1 MFLRCSNIVYVHDC
15 CSFDRQQ
22 PHSFSRPSKHA
33 RSTWMPPGP
42 FGPLGRGADSII
54 PLHDTQRTQR
64 CRHHPLDD
72 YNKCFNVPKKTQK
85 THLKLIS
92 FYCFFKKVLISLIKE
107 KEEPV
112 FCVGHLFVAWCGVGQ
127 KIFLTYQVPVV
138 VILMDDSI
146 WWRNNK

>member
-1 MFLRCSNIVYVHDC
+1 
-15 CSFDRQQ
+15 
-22 PHSFSRPSKHA
+22 
-33 RSTWMPPGP
+33 MPPGP

-72 YNKCFNVPKKTQK
+72 YNKCFNVPKKTK
-85 THLKLIS
+85 KHTHLKLIS

-112 FCVGHLFVAWCGVGQ
+112 LLCRAFVCCLMWRRPEDFSDLPSSSCRYLDGRLHLMTKQQINQNWLRHSSAV
-127 KIFLTYQVPVV
+127 KIECSVESRSNGRL
-138 VILMDDSI
+138 
-146 WWRNNK
+146 